1 MDGGG
6 DQCLAIRII
15 LPMQFMVHLYYTGIY
30 TSSGSGAAQQT
41 ARTLLR

>member
-6 DQCLAIRII
+6 DQRLAIRII
-15 LPMQFMVHLYYTGIY
+15 LLMQFMVLSTGIY
-30 TSSGSGAAQQT
+30 TSSGGGAAQQT